1 MKRKK
6 SIPMVNRIL
15 IEVMRGFNKTGVLKL
30 RISIITMVSFK
41 ICFISVCNNFTKNSA
56 GDEIDVEAFSDDGL
70 ADLAISFSTIDL
82 TMDEEMDLDFVEGK
96 FIFKIIIV

>member
-1 MKRKK
+1 
-6 SIPMVNRIL
+6 
-15 IEVMRGFNKTGVLKL
+15 
-30 RISIITMVSFK
+30 
-41 ICFISVCNNFTKNSA
+41 
-56 GDEIDVEAFSDDGL
+56 L